1 MQCRLGRVQRRNG
14 NADIGILQKT
24 GNADETNKL
33 NDNGVAA
40 ASPVRTRARTL
51 SEHVIVKRQK
61 GEGSWN
67 VYTQHSTSGTHCT
80 SPIRALNA
88 AQRHVAIVSVTPG
101 IPFAWLALESMPT
114 SMAVEMT

>member
-1 MQCRLGRVQRRNG
+1 MPTLEFCKKLAMRMM
-14 NADIGILQKT
+14 
-24 GNADETNKL
+24 TNKL

-40 ASPVRTRARTL
+40 ASPVHTRARTL
-51 SEHVIVKRQK
+51 SKHVIVKQQK

-67 VYTQHSTSGTHCT
+67 VYTRHSTSGTHCT

-101 IPFAWLALESMPT
+101 IPFAWIALESMPT